1 MRTKL
6 FLSYSK
12 GDPRWRDLFM
22 RHLKTML
29 LVGEEL
35 WVDLASIEDG
45 SEWREEINRALP
57 ESRCALL
64 LVTPNY
70 LEKGKFSREELSMLA
85 AEQSAGLTLLPVLV
99 ERCIWRE
106 EPILSPL
113 QFVRWWN
120 PMAPVS
126 GAAGEHEDIR
136 ALSEAGDEASTDRAV
151 ITICERVIKSMGV
164 VGQTTPQERDDLFE
178 ATKRTLGSTVT
189 LQEAV
194 HSGDFSVVYRGKLG
208 TDTVAVK
215 AVPDAVRRNR
225 VRTLF
230 DNVLQSLT
238 KLRDPAFIRVHFHVV
253 DREPHCVVME
263 YVDWPTLDE
272 ELAKHPGRR
281 LPPATVASILAVIA
295 SAQADA
301 HHCGVQIGPMSP
313 ENIHVSENWEIRL
326 SPLRIEG
333 QLARAAGLTT
343 GQLMNW
349 EILGSLPPEICD
361 GRQPSTPVELD
372 ALEQYY
378 LGMLGLEL
386 LLGRKPFEIRRFDD
400 LKLKSS
406 FFEDPRR
413 FFGDSP
419 PESASWPEESPALA
433 FLLTRLLS
441 RDPAQRLAS
450 AENAAEELRTVAE
463 GLLPRC
469 VRRHLERELENRV
482 NERFAADFYER
493 LFCARPSMRALFRS
507 PNAQSRMF
515 TEALQDLVDFRPEA
529 VRSRFLERARQHA
542 HYNIKPEDIE
552 AFRKAFLDQILAVSP
567 NGRTSADAWNAAL
580 KIGLAVLAKNLPA

>member
-1 MRTKL
+1 MRTAL

-12 GDPRWRDLFM
+12 GDPHWRDLFV

-29 LVGEEL
+29 LVGKEL

-45 SEWREEINRALP
+45 SEWREQITRALP

-70 LEKGKFSREELSMLA
+70 LEKGRFSREELSMLA

-99 ERCIWRE
+99 EPCAWRE
-106 EPILSPL
+106 EPTLSRV

-120 PMAPVS
+120 PTTAVS
-126 GAAGEHEDIR
+126 TGAGEHEDIH
-136 ALSEAGDEASTDRAV
+136 ALSEAGDDASIDRAV

-164 VGQTTPQERDDLFE
+164 VGQTTPEERDDLFE
-178 ATKRTLGSTVT
+178 ATKLTLGSTVT
-189 LQEAV
+189 LQEPV

-230 DNVLQSLT
+230 DSVLQSLT
-238 KLRDPAFIRVHFHVV
+238 RLRDPAFIRVHFHVV

-263 YVDWPTLDE
+263 YIDWPTLDE

-281 LPPATVASILAVIA
+281 LAPATVARVLSIIA
-295 SAQADA
+295 RAQGDA
-301 HHCGVQIGPMSP
+301 HRCGVQIGPMSP

-349 EILGSLPPEICD
+349 EILASLPPEICD
-361 GRQPSTPVELD
+361 GHQPNTPAELD

-406 FFEDPRR
+406 FFEDPRA
-413 FFGDSP
+413 FFGDASP
-419 PESASWPEESPALA
+419 EPAGWPEESPALA
-433 FLLTRLLS
+433 YILARLLS
-441 RDPAQRLAS
+441 RSPEQRLPS
-450 AENAAEELRTVAE
+450 ADNAAEELGAVAD
-463 GLLPRC
+463 GVLPRSL
-469 VRRHLERELENRV
+469 RRQLERDLEDV
-482 NERFAADFYER
+482 ASEQFTASFYDR
-493 LFCARPSMRALFRS
+493 LFRIRPSIRSLFRN
-507 PNAQSRMF
+507 PDAQPRMLA
-515 TEALQDLVDFRPEA
+515 EALQDLVDFRPEA
-529 VRSRFLERARQHA
+529 MRSRFLDRAKQHA
-542 HYNIKPEDIE
+542 HYGIKTEDVE
-552 AFRKAFLDQILAVSP
+552 AFRQAFLEQITAVSP
-567 NGRTSADAWNAAL
+567 WGRTSADAWNAAL
-580 KIGLAVLAKNLPA
+580 KIGLAVLAKNLP